1 VKEDLLRQIQEWRRE
16 QERIEDMIE
25 DAYQQ
30 IDELEN

>member
-1 VKEDLLRQIQEWRRE
+1 VKEDLLRQIQEWRRA